1 MNHLW
6 VQTLLDFIKPSV
18 AVPIKLNVNV
28 AMKKIY
34 EV

>member
-6 VQTLLDFIKPSV
+6 VQTLLHFNFIGT
-18 AVPIKLNVNV
+18 ATLGLMNVNV